1 VAKLTINKNVAKLKI
16 IELAIYASLFSIF
29 NKNEIPALFLDKK
42 GRFSKLRI
50 LILASKNFIEM
61 RTGIDAIAFDV
72 AKIHLS
78 IQTLAK
84 ARNIEPE
91 KLEKGLGLINMT
103 LPDSYQDT
111 VVFGANALTKLVL
124 ENDID
129 LGEISRIYVGTESGI
144 DNSKPI
150 ASFLIALMEEKFGE
164 NILSECDA
172 VDFTFACIGGVDA
185 LQNCLD
191 FIRLN
196 PDKKAIVVTAD
207 IAKYDLNSTGEYT
220 QGAGALAML
229 ITSSP
234 RIIAFDNN
242 WAVSTK
248 GVFDFFKPYHH
259 LSKKEITGNNDNEP
273 WLGNLESEIEIH
285 KDQPV
290 FDGQYS
296 NQCYTDRTRDAYFS
310 LKNLKNTEA
319 SLYGSWENIIMH
331 LPYAFQGRRM
341 LPEIYALDSNRK
353 ILSGDEDAA
362 EYQTKLKELSKT
374 EAYKAFVVKKLQPA
388 ELASSLIGNLYTGS
402 IFMGLLSTLANA
414 SDKNISLEGKKI
426 GFLAYGSGSKSK
438 VFEGTMQLDWK
449 SVVAN
454 VKLFENLAQSLAID
468 FETYEKLHKK
478 ELKNPV
484 RTPKQEWVLDR
495 IEKEIPNLIGARYY
509 KWAE

>member
-1 VAKLTINKNVAKLKI
+1 
-16 IELAIYASLFSIF
+16 
-29 NKNEIPALFLDKK
+29 
-42 GRFSKLRI
+42 
-50 LILASKNFIEM
+50 M

-103 LPDSYQDT
+103 LPDSHQDT

-124 ENDID
+124 ENEID
-129 LGEISRIYVGTESGI
+129 LSEISRIYVGTESGI

-150 ASFLIALMEEKFGE
+150 ASFLIALMEQKFGE
-164 NILSECDA
+164 NILAECDA

-196 PDKKAIVVTAD
+196 PDKKAIVVTTD

-229 ITSSP
+229 VASNP

-242 WAVSTK
+242 WTVSTK

-259 LSKKEITGNNDNEP
+259 LSKEEITGNQNNES
-273 WLGNLESEIEIH
+273 WFGNLESEIEIH

-310 LKNLKNTEA
+310 LKDLKNTKD
-319 SLYGSWENIIMH
+319 SLYHSWENIIMH

-341 LPEIYALDSNRK
+341 LPEIYALDAHKK
-353 ILSGDEDAA
+353 ILSGDEDVV
-362 EYQTKLKELSKT
+362 EYQNKLKELSKT
-374 EAYKAFVVKKLQPA
+374 EAYKAFVAKKLQPA

-402 IFMGLLSTLANA
+402 IFMGLLSTLIHA
-414 SDKNISLEGKKI
+414 SEKDIILEGKKI

-438 VFEGTMQLDWK
+438 VFEGIIQLDWK
-449 SVVAN
+449 SAIAGVR
-454 VKLFENLAQSLAID
+454 LFETLAESFEID
-468 FETYEKLHKK
+468 FETYEQLHKK

-509 KWAE
+509 NWVE